1 MLVSVVVAA
10 LGAAEQLGGKYKQT
24 TAEDQKGGKGEA
36 GELKA
41 RFEMREVFISLE
53 FGGLE

>member
-36 GELKA
+36 GEFKA